1 MVNLKGEITITNEYM
16 PNNRASKHK
25 EKKLTEL
32 KEEIAKTKSTPGDY
46 NVPLSQIKRTI

>member
-25 EKKLTEL
+25 EKIDRIK
-32 KEEIAKTKSTPGDY
+32 GR
-46 NVPLSQIKRTI
+46 NSQDQKHTWQL

>member
-25 EKKLTEL
+25 EKKIDRI
-32 KEEIAKTKSTPGDY
+32 KGR
-46 NVPLSQIKRTI
+46 NSQDQKHTWRL